1 MVGAGRHRMLI
12 LEDKVVLDQV
22 ERVLHSDELRDAE
35 VLRRLLKFLAEK
47 SVSGEADELKEYI
60 VAIDGLGK
68 PASYDPRHSS
78 AVRLQVGRLRQKL
91 ADYYRKEGL
100 DDPIV
105 IDVPKGRFKLT
116 YEQRPVPASLPNF
129 NPALDG
135 PPPAPFVPPADHDTK
150 RFAKGR
156 LAAIPFATL
165 IWMVV
170 VMATALGVYSWMKL
184 RSARATNL
192 SSSTGWS
199 PQLEDLWGPFIA
211 SKRPLILAIEDP
223 LFVVLH
229 SDPEIHYRDK
239 SINSWEDVSKSPTI
253 AALRSALH
261 NPGIQPSLY
270 YTTFGEAQVT
280 FLIGKLLGPRE
291 QSFSLIKSSD
301 LSWQQ
306 LADNN
311 VLFAGWQNVFF
322 EKQLLALPI
331 EAQLSPELG
340 GIRNLHPQ
348 AGEPAFFADQYEH
361 TPSQDGVAYALVT
374 HLPGPL
380 GSGNVES
387 FSSSLSGGY
396 VAAVKA
402 FTDPSFAEGLVDKL
416 RQVAGGKM
424 PRYYQVLLKI
434 RVRDEVPTQTTWVLA
449 RELR

>member
-1 MVGAGRHRMLI
+1 MLI
-12 LEDKVVLDQV
+12 LEDKVILDQV

-78 AVRLQVGRLRQKL
+78 AVRIQVGRLRQKL
-91 ADYYRKEGL
+91 ADYYRTEGM

-105 IDVPKGRFKLT
+105 IDVPKGHFKLKC
-116 YEQRPVPASLPNF
+116 EQRPVPASLPNS

-135 PPPAPFVPPADHDTK
+135 PSPAPFVPPAGHDTK
-150 RFAKGR
+150 RSGKG

-165 IWMVV
+165 IWLGVV
-170 VMATALGVYSWMKL
+170 IATALGVYSWVKPWG
-184 RSARATNL
+184 ARATNVSSLAGL
-192 SSSTGWS
+192 SS
-199 PQLEDLWGPFIA
+199 PLEDLWGPFVVT
-211 SKRPLILAIEDP
+211 KRPLIVVIEDP

-229 SDPEIHYRDK
+229 SDPDIHYRDK
-239 SINSWEDVSKSPTI
+239 SLNSWQDVSKSSTI
-253 AALRSALH
+253 ATLRSALH
-261 NPGIQPSLY
+261 NPDIEQSHY
-270 YTTFGEAQVT
+270 FTTFGEAEVT

-291 QSFSLIKSSD
+291 QNVSLIKSSD

-311 VLFAGWQNVFF
+311 VLFVGRQNIFF
-322 EKQLLALPI
+322 DKQLLSLPI
-331 EAQLSPELG
+331 KPQLSQELG
-340 GIRNLHPQ
+340 GIRNPHPE
-348 AGEPAFFADQYEH
+348 AGEPAFFSDQYAPAP
-361 TPSQDGVAYALVT
+361 TPSRPSRDGIAYALVT

-380 GSGNVES
+380 GTGDVES
-387 FSSSLSGGY
+387 FTSSLGGGY
-396 VAAVKA
+396 LAAVKA
-402 FTDPSFAEGLVDKL
+402 FTDPGFAEGMVEKL
-416 RQVAGGKM
+416 RQAARGKM

-434 RVRDEVPTQTTWVLA
+434 QLRDEVPTQTTCVLA